1 MSERSDNSILVS
13 RYAAA
18 WRLAAV
24 PADGRLAAQDAR
36 VKLAEEAMALQ
47 ASLAND
53 GRIARLLNDPT
64 IPRRAMAA
72 ALEGAAKK
80 AGLSNI
86 TAQFLAVLANAGRQ
100 SLLSKILVA
109 VQRQIDEAAG
119 IQNARLTSAAP
130 LSGTAVTEI
139 QNLLSKQLNR
149 DVRMTT
155 EIDENLIGGLQ
166 IELNSWLIDAS
177 LTGQLAR
184 LERQLK
190 STKAA

>member
-1 MSERSDNSILVS
+1 MAECSDNSILIS

-18 WRLAAV
+18 WRLAAE
-24 PADGRLAAQDAR
+24 DAR
-36 VKLAEEAMALQ
+36 VKIAAEAMELQ

-53 GRIARLLNDPT
+53 SRIALLLNDPT
-64 IPRRAMAA
+64 IPGAAMAA
-72 ALEGAAKK
+72 ALHGTAKK

-86 TAQFLAVLANAGRQ
+86 TAQFLSVLAKAGRV
-100 SLLSKILVA
+100 SLLPKILAA
-109 VQRQIDEAAG
+109 VQRQIDDAAG

-130 LSGTAVTEI
+130 LNAAAVTEI
-139 QNLLSKQLNR
+139 QQLLSKQLDR

-155 EIDENLIGGLQ
+155 EVDENLLGGMQ

-177 LTGQLAR
+177 LTGQLSR

-190 STKAA
+190 STQAA

>member
-1 MSERSDNSILVS
+1 MSGRSDNNILIS

-18 WRLAAV
+18 WRLAAT
-24 PADGRLAAQDAR
+24 DAR
-36 VKLAEEAMALQ
+36 APLANEAMELQ
-47 ASLAND
+47 ASFAND
-53 GRIARLLNDPT
+53 PRLARLLDDRT
-64 IPRRAMAA
+64 IPRRAMAI
-72 ALEGAAKK
+72 ALHGAAKK
-80 AGLSNI
+80 SGLSNI
-86 TAQFLAVLANAGRQ
+86 TAQFLAVLAQAGRQ
-100 SLLSKILVA
+100 SLLPKILGA
-109 VQRQIDEAAG
+109 VQRQIDDAAG

-130 LSGTAVTEI
+130 LNGAAVTEI
-139 QNLLSKQLNR
+139 QTLLSKQLDR

-155 EIDENLIGGLQ
+155 EVDENLLGGMQ